1 MFCRECGA
9 NLPEGVKFC
18 PECGA
23 KNDGNAPQTPVR
35 MDDTVPI
42 GNAPAPAYQPAPA
55 AAAAAAPPKK
65 KRAAIIVSVI
75 AIVLVLAVI
84 VLFIVFRRVPPGPVP
99 AEPTGAGQSQE
110 ETAVSG
116 THAETKAAAKTET
129 AAGIETT
136 AGQTTQTQ
144 PETTP
149 SESTTVETTA
159 ETAAPQDEK
168 LSEEQ
173 FGALM
178 GKMTGYWNNDDNTV
192 VLSITRED
200 DGRYILKLGYW
211 FSEIV
216 LMGYLQQPAE
226 GDPDGVVSVWMYY
239 EGYDS
244 DTYSMPSQDGAEKFD
259 LSGIGD
265 GILRWHNN
273 GAWHEYRYAGATS
286 EEAQPP
292 I

>member
-23 KNDGNAPQTPVR
+23 RNDGNAPQTPVR
-35 MDDTVPI
+35 TDDTVPI
-42 GNAPAPAYQPAPA
+42 SGVPAAAHQPAPS

-65 KRAAIIVSVI
+65 KRTGLIVLIVILVAVI
-75 AIVLVLAVI
+75 AVA
-84 VLFIVFRRVPPGPVP
+84 VLFAIFKLNPKNPHVV
-99 AEPTGAGQSQE
+99 ENTQAGQSQE
-110 ETAVSG
+110 AS
-116 THAETKAAAKTET
+116 AEAATTAKTET
-129 AAGIETT
+129 AAGTETT

-144 PETTP
+144 PETTH

-159 ETAAPQDEK
+159 ETTAPQDET